1 MILRKKTVFSSG
13 LSLADLGK
21 WPGGEGGG
29 RGGHDSLGKNDRLWK
44 KSQQGKQKHP
54 PAPAQRPDPPLIIDK
69 IIHSYVSEKRN
80 VTPDNATPT
89 TRHINFN
96 GH

>member
-13 LSLADLGK
+13 LSLADLGE

-29 RGGHDSLGKNDRLWK
+29 GGMTLWVKMNRLWK

>member
-21 WPGGEGGG
+21 WPGGEGG
-29 RGGHDSLGKNDRLWK
+29 RGVGMTLWVKMNRLWK